1 MNLRELREYQVEFE
15 KVRVKVASDFKAIN
29 ELRKKFTL
37 DYTISK
43 LLTLK
48 KEEYAVG
55 LGSPTFCNRIENEL
69 NEWGNIHGSSATKFG
84 IYFGVFGED
93 KSRKYRI
100 GRKEYGDNVDLA
112 FKKVINSIIMLIE
125 KSDDIEVI
133 KQIPISP
140 MFKGKILSIYYPEKF
155 MNVFSAKHLNYFIDN
170 LCIENSSKS
179 ELDKQALL
187 LHYKNS
193 DQVMKKWSVYE
204 FSRFLYKTF
213 GSPNDEVKEEK
224 LPNELKKFREKDFP
238 PIETVNFS
246 YIKLTTNEL
255 AEHYDRRERKGSKID
270 YINRS
275 KKLKKIGDR
284 GELIVLKAERK
295 YLKEN
300 KRPDLEK
307 LIDHIAE
314 KDDSAGYDIKSYNLD
329 GTERLI
335 EVKSTTQKVSSN
347 SIYISANEL
356 DVATKNSNYYFYVVY
371 EADSKA
377 PKIWRVKGT
386 DLLNDEKI
394 IKEPIAY
401 RIRINAS

>member
-15 KVRVKVASDFKAIN
+15 KVRGEVASDFKSIN
-29 ELRKKFTL
+29 DLRKKFTL
-37 DYTISK
+37 DYSINK

-55 LGSPTFCNRIENEL
+55 LGESTFCNRIENEL
-69 NEWGNIHGSSATKFG
+69 NEWGNIHGSPATKFG
-84 IYFGVFGED
+84 IYFGKFGED
-93 KSRKYRI
+93 KSRKYRV

-112 FKKVINSIIMLIE
+112 FKKIIDSIIMLVE
-125 KSDDIEVI
+125 KRDDIEVL
-133 KQIPISP
+133 KNIPISP
-140 MFKGKILSIYYPEKF
+140 MFKGKILSVYYPDDF
-155 MNVFSAKHLNYFIDN
+155 MNIFSAKHLNHFIDS

-204 FSRFLYKTF
+204 FSRFLYKSF

-224 LPNELKKFREKDFP
+224 LPDELKEFKGKDFP

-246 YIKLTTNEL
+246 YVELTTDEL
-255 AEHYDRRERKGSKID
+255 PERNDRKERKGRKID

-275 KKLKKIGDR
+275 EKLKKIGNR
-284 GELIVLKAERK
+284 GELIVLKAERN
-295 YLKEN
+295 YLKKN
-300 KRPDLEK
+300 GKPDLEK
-307 LIDHIAE
+307 LVEYIAE

-335 EVKSTTQKVSSN
+335 EVKSTTQGVGSN
-347 SIYISANEL
+347 NIYISANEL
-356 DVATKNSNYYFYVVY
+356 DVANKNSNYYFYLVY
-371 EADSKA
+371 EADSKI

-386 DLLNDEKI
+386 DLLNDKKI

-401 RIRINAS
+401 RLRINAS

>member
-37 DYTISK
+37 DYTISR

-55 LGSPTFCNRIENEL
+55 LGRPTFCNRIENEL

-112 FKKVINSIIMLIE
+112 FKKIINSIIMLIE
-125 KSDDIEVI
+125 NSDDIEVI
-133 KQIPISP
+133 KQVPISP
-140 MFKGKILSIYYPEKF
+140 MFKGKILSIYHPEKF
-155 MNVFSAKHLNYFIDN
+155 MNIFSAKHLNYFIDN

-204 FSRFLYKTF
+204 LSRFLYKTF

-238 PIETVNFS
+238 PMETVNFS

-255 AEHYDRRERKGSKID
+255 AEHQDRRERKGSKID

-275 KKLKKIGDR
+275 KKLKKIGNR

-300 KRPDLEK
+300 KRPGLEK

-335 EVKSTTQKVSSN
+335 EVKSTTQKVGSN
-347 SIYISANEL
+347 SIYLSANEL
-356 DVATKNSNYYFYVVY
+356 DIATKNSNYYFYVVY
-371 EADSKA
+371 EADSKT

>member
-15 KVRVKVASDFKAIN
+15 KVRGEVASDFKSIN
-29 ELRKKFTL
+29 KLRKKFTS
-37 DYTISK
+37 DYSINK

-55 LGSPTFCNRIENEL
+55 QGESTFCYRIENEL
-69 NEWGNIHGSSATKFG
+69 NEWGNIHGSPATKFG
-84 IYFGVFGED
+84 IYYGKFGED

-100 GRKEYGDNVDLA
+100 GRKEYGDNVDIA
-112 FKKVINSIIMLIE
+112 FKKIINSITMLIE
-125 KSDDIEVI
+125 KKDDIEVI
-133 KQIPISP
+133 KKVPISP
-140 MFKGKILSIYYPEKF
+140 MFKGKILSVYYPDDF
-155 MNVFSAKHLNYFIDN
+155 MNIFSSKHLNYFIDN
-170 LCIENSSKS
+170 LCIENSSRS

-204 FSRFLYKTF
+204 FSRFLYKSF

-224 LPNELKKFREKDFP
+224 LPDELKEFKDKDFP
-238 PIETVNFS
+238 PIEVVNFS
-246 YIKLTTNEL
+246 YVELTTDEL
-255 AEHYDRRERKGSKID
+255 AELSDRKERKRNKID

-275 KKLKKIGDR
+275 KKLKKIGNR
-284 GELIVLKAERK
+284 GELIVLKAERN
-295 YLKEN
+295 YLIKNGKPNLGE
-300 KRPDLEK
+300 LVEYM
-307 LIDHIAE
+307 AE
-314 KDDSAGYDIKSYNLD
+314 KDDSVGYDIKSYNLD

-335 EVKSTTQKVSSN
+335 EVKSTTHRVGTN
-347 SIYISANEL
+347 NIYMSANEL

-371 EADSKA
+371 EADSKM

-401 RIRINAS
+401 RLRINAS

>member
-15 KVRVKVASDFKAIN
+15 KVRGEVASDFKSIN
-29 ELRKKFTL
+29 DLRKKFTL
-37 DYTISK
+37 DYPINK
-43 LLTLK
+43 LLTIK

-55 LGSPTFCNRIENEL
+55 LGESTFCNRIENEL
-69 NEWGNIHGSSATKFG
+69 NEWGNIHGSPATKFG
-84 IYFGVFGED
+84 IYFGKFGED
-93 KSRKYRI
+93 KSRKYRV

-112 FKKVINSIIMLIE
+112 FKKIIDSIIMLVE
-125 KSDDIEVI
+125 KRDDIEVL
-133 KQIPISP
+133 KNIPISP
-140 MFKGKILSIYYPEKF
+140 MFKGKILSVYYPDDF
-155 MNVFSAKHLNYFIDN
+155 INIFSAKHLNHFIDS

-179 ELDKQALL
+179 ELDKQASL

-204 FSRFLYKTF
+204 FSRFLYKSF

-224 LPNELKKFREKDFP
+224 LPDELKEFKGKDFP

-246 YIKLTTNEL
+246 YVELTTDEL
-255 AEHYDRRERKGSKID
+255 PERNDRKERKGSKID

-275 KKLKKIGDR
+275 GKLKKIGNR
-284 GELIVLKAERK
+284 GELIVLKAERN
-295 YLKEN
+295 YLKKN
-300 KRPDLEK
+300 GKPDLEK
-307 LIDHIAE
+307 LVEYIAE

-335 EVKSTTQKVSSN
+335 EVKSTTQGVGSN
-347 SIYISANEL
+347 NIYLSANEL
-356 DVATKNSNYYFYVVY
+356 DVATKNSNYYFYLVY
-371 EADSKA
+371 EADSKM

-401 RIRINAS
+401 RLRINAS